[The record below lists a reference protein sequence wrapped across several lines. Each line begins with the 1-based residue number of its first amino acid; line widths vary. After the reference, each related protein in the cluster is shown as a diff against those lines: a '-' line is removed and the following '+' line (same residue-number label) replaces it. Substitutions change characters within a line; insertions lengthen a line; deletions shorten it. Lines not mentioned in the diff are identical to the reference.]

1 MVEVHPAPMSDIC
14 YRPRVA
20 RTWGIGIAVTLG
32 AAALTGVW
40 LATASPAGPVPGLH
54 NPMLLLIAGALAVPG
69 ALALAAAAR
78 GRPRLTVNA
87 TGVRLDTLWRS
98 QWAAWPSLGAFHVTT
113 AYDRLTR
120 GTVLAARARIIAT
133 DVSRGLR
140 GKRQFLLPDRFQA
153 SIAAVVAEI
162 NARHPNIHQYNVA
175 WHDAGA
181 VYTEDNRLGIK
192 AFTTPWLTFAL
203 IGALIATFVL
213 EQEYAIGPHGPL
225 MRPSLATLQ
234 ALGALSGE
242 AVQNRGEWYRLFTAT
257 MLHANLTHLIGN
269 CVALFMAGYVLENLV
284 GRAWLFALFVLGGL
298 GGSVLSL
305 AMIPP
310 TLPGVGASGAIVA
323 LFAAG
328 LIVSFRM
335 APGPTRWLVQARFVG
350 TVITTVVPL
359 AATAGP
365 DKVNYAAHIGG
376 ALVGALFG
384 LLLLCSWPRA
394 NRLPRFEVVAQG
406 IAAMGVLLIFTAS
419 VAMAARYPSYV
430 ARSPWIPS
438 NQIPQNFAQM
448 GSNGANLAA
457 RYPQDPRAHM
467 FYGVALF
474 GARDN
479 AGAER
484 EFETSLQLS
493 ERGGITMGPRFETTL
508 WGMLAVVLA
517 SQGQRTRAKDVAETA
532 CQARGTG
539 RPAPEL
545 MRLLQSARLCG

>member
-1 MVEVHPAPMSDIC
+1 MIEVHPAPMPDMC
-14 YRPRVA
+14 YRPRLA
-20 RTWGIGIAVTLG
+20 RTWGIGIAFALC

-40 LATASPAGPVPGLH
+40 LATDWTAGTIPGLH
-54 NPMLLLIAGALAVPG
+54 TPVVLLIAGAILVPG
-69 ALALAAAAR
+69 ALALVAAAR

-87 TGVRLDTLWRS
+87 TGIRLDTFWRT

-113 AYDRLTR
+113 ASDRLTR
-120 GTVLAARARIIAT
+120 RTVLAARARIIGS

-140 GKRQFLLPDRFQA
+140 GKSQFLLPDRFQTL
-153 SIAAVVAEI
+153 IADVVAEI
-162 NARHPNIHQYNVA
+162 NARHPSIHQHEVI
-175 WHDAGA
+175 WHDGGA
-181 VYTEDNRLGIK
+181 VYAEDNRRGIK
-192 AFTTPWLTFAL
+192 SFTTPWLTITL
-203 IGALIATFVL
+203 LGALIAAFVL
-213 EQEYAIGPHGPL
+213 EQKYAIGPHGPL

-234 ALGALSGE
+234 AMGALSGE
-242 AVQNRGEWYRLFTAT
+242 AVRNHGEWYRLFTAT

-284 GRAWLFALFVLGGL
+284 GRAWLFALFVLGGM

-305 AMIPP
+305 AMLPP

-335 APGPTRWLVQARFVG
+335 APGPARWMVQARFVA
-350 TVITTVVPL
+350 TVLTSVVPL

-376 ALVGALFG
+376 ALVGAVIG

-394 NRLPRFEVVAQG
+394 NRLPQFTVVAQG
-406 IAAMGVLLIFTAS
+406 IAAMGVLLLFSAS
-419 VAMAARYPSYV
+419 VATAARYPTYV
-430 ARSPWIPS
+430 AQSPWIPS
-438 NQIPQNFAQM
+438 NRVPLNLAQM
-448 GSNGANLAA
+448 ELNGADLAA

-467 FYGVALF
+467 FYGVALV

-479 AGAER
+479 VGAER

-493 ERGGITMGPRFETTL
+493 EHGGTSMGPRFETTL
-508 WGMLAVVLA
+508 WAMLAVALA
-517 SQGQRTRAKDVAETA
+517 GQGQRARAKDVAQTA
-532 CQARGTG
+532 CQARGTS
-539 RPAPEL
+539 RSSPEIT
-545 MRLLQSARLCG
+545 RLLQSARLCG